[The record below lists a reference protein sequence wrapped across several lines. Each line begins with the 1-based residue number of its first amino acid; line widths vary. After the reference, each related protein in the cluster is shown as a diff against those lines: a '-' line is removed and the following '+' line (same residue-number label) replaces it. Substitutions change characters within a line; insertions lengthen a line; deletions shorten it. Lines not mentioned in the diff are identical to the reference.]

1 MIKAFIDD
9 RRIRAGAALIAAL
22 MIAFA
27 SLKPPSGGAGL
38 PHLDKFQHLLAY
50 GVLSALTALSLPRVP
65 AGPVLALILYGAFLE
80 VLQGMMPLGREA
92 SFTDALANTVGVLA
106 GAGLVVGGR
115 RVRATPPP

>member
-1 MIKAFIDD
+1 MIRAVIED

-22 MIAFA
+22 IIAFA

-38 PHLDKFQHLLAY
+38 PHLDKLQHLLAY

-92 SFTDALANTVGVLA
+92 SFADALANTVGVLA